1 MTEDELSSHIIK
13 AAIKV
18 HRILG
23 PGLLESVY
31 EKVLAYDLRKSGF
44 TVRNQVPIKINY
56 EDIVFDEG
64 FRGDLIVED
73 KVIVEIKSVKAL
85 EPVFYKQV
93 LTYLRFSGK
102 KLGLLLNFN
111 MVMLKA
117 GIKRVVLGL

>member
-1 MTEDELSSHIIK
+1 MENNMTEDELSNHIIK

-56 EDIVFDEG
+56 EYG
-64 FRGDLIVED
+64 Y
-73 KVIVEIKSVKAL
+73 VK
-85 EPVFYKQV
+85 
-93 LTYLRFSGK
+93 RWD
-102 KLGLLLNFN
+102 
-111 MVMLKA
+111 
-117 GIKRVVLGL
+117 